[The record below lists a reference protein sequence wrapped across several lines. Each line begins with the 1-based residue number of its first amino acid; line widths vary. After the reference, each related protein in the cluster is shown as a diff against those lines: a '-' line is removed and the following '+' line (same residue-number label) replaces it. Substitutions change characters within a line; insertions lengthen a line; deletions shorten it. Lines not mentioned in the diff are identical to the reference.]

1 MHPVLFSIGGLDI
14 YTYGVFVTLGLFVG
28 LLLLEKQAKKEVSM
42 SIL

>member
-28 LLLLEKQAKKEVSM
+28 LLLLEKQHLYFKMEWY
-42 SIL
+42 